1 MTLNGAYSFALYDY
15 HSINLTAKLDD
26 ISFIELGK
34 IIDPRSNLL
43 VFVFLVLAIFR
54 YLFYR

>member
-15 HSINLTAKLDD
+15 HSINLTSKLDD

-54 YLFYR
+54 YLF

>member
-1 MTLNGAYSFALYDY
+1 MTLNGGYSFALYDY
-15 HSINLTAKLDD
+15 YSVNLTSKLDD

-43 VFVFLVLAIFR
+43 TFNFCYNEKISKLII
-54 YLFYR
+54 

>member
-15 HSINLTAKLDD
+15 HSINLTSKLDD

-43 VFVFLVLAIFR
+43 VFFFLVLAIFS